1 MTVDDVFPILT
12 SADLPRLLPFYTD
25 VLGGE
30 LVYQFP
36 PEGAPAY
43 VSVQFGKASVGLGHD
58 PAAVQQASVRTPGQ
72 PPIALW
78 LYTDDVDALV
88 AAVGEAGGRITQE
101 PADQPWGER
110 VARIEDPDG
119 NHLILGQRVD

>member
-12 SADLPRLLPFYTD
+12 SAGLPRLLPFYTD

-58 PAAVQQASVRTPGQ
+58 PDFRRTPGR

-78 LYTDDVDALV
+78 LYTDDLDGLV
-88 AAVGEAGGRITQE
+88 AAIRSAGGRITQE

-110 VARIEDPDG
+110 EARAEDPDG
-119 NHLILGQRVD
+119 NQLYLGQRAG

>member
-1 MTVDDVFPILT
+1 MFTEAFPILST
-12 SADLPRLLPFYTD
+12 SDVGRALAFYRDL
-25 VLGGE
+25 LGAT
-30 LVYQFP
+30 VTYQFP

-58 PAAVQQASVRTPGQ
+58 PDFRRTPGR

-78 LYTDDVDALV
+78 LYTDDLDGLV
-88 AAVGEAGGRITQE
+88 AAIRSAGGRITQE

-110 VARIEDPDG
+110 EARAEDPDG
-119 NHLILGQRVD
+119 NQLNLGQRAG

>member
-12 SADLPRLLPFYTD
+12 SPDLPRLLPFYTD

-36 PEGAPAY
+36 PEGVPAY
-43 VSVQFGKASVGLGHD
+43 VSVQSGKASVGLGHD
-58 PAAVQQASVRTPGQ
+58 PAAVRQPSLRTPGQ

-78 LYTDDVDALV
+78 LYTDDLDGLV
-88 AAVGEAGGRITQE
+88 AAIRSAGGRITQE

-110 VARIEDPDG
+110 E
-119 NHLILGQRVD
+119 

>member
-43 VSVQFGKASVGLGHD
+43 VSVRFGKASVGLGHD
-58 PAAVQQASVRTPGQ
+58 PDFSPTAGR

-78 LYTDDVDALV
+78 LYTDDLDALV
-88 AAVGEAGGRITQE
+88 AAIRAAGARITQE
-101 PADQPWGER
+101 PSDQPWGER
-110 VARIEDPDG
+110 EARAEDPDG
-119 NHLILGQRVD
+119 NHLYLGQRA

>member
-36 PEGAPAY
+36 PEGAAAY
-43 VSVQFGKASVGLGHD
+43 VSVRFGKASVGLGHD
-58 PAAVQQASVRTPGQ
+58 PAAVRLDSRSTPGQ

-88 AAVGEAGGRITQE
+88 AAVREAGGLITEE

-119 NHLILGQRVD
+119 NQLILGQRAG

>member
-1 MTVDDVFPILT
+1 MPVDDVFPILT
-12 SADLPRLLPFYTD
+12 TADLGRLLPFYTD

-58 PAAVQQASVRTPGQ
+58 PALHPTIGRRTTDR

-78 LYTDDVDALV
+78 LYTDDLDALV
-88 AAVGEAGGRITQE
+88 AAIRSAGGRITQE
-101 PADQPWGER
+101 PTDQPWGER
-110 VARIEDPDG
+110 EARAEDPDG
-119 NHLILGQRVD
+119 NHLYLGQRAG